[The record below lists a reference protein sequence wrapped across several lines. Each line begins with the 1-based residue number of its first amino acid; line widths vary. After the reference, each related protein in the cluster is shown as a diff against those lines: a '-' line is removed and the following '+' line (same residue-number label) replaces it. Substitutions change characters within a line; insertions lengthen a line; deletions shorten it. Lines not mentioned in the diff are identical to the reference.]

1 VGKPDGEFGPPSIQ
15 ENIMFDQD
23 TDLSHI
29 PWQLLIRAR
38 TVSEIDAVVSS
49 VVLARV
55 AEVASV
61 EVTRKVAVAA
71 SEAAGASPER
81 ASAEQVVAALVA
93 AADFDD
99 WYCGT
104 VPHRPWPRHGDLL
117 DNLSDP
123 IASIVFEGA
132 QRLVGAGGS
141 ETLQKTLGQVLTE
154 VA

>member
-1 VGKPDGEFGPPSIQ
+1 
-15 ENIMFDQD
+15 MFDQD

-61 EVTRKVAVAA
+61 EMTRKVAVAA
-71 SEAAGASPER
+71 SEAAGASSER

-99 WYCGT
+99 WYCST
-104 VPHRPWPRHGDLL
+104 MSHRTWPRHGGLL
-117 DNLSDP
+117 DDLSDP